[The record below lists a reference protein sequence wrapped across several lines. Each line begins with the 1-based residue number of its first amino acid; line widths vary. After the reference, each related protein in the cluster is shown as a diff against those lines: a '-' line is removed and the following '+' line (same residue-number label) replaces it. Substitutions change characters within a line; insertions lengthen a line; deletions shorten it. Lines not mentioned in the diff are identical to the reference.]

1 MARID
6 TGDVMAGP
14 RDIGATAKRVET
26 AGYDGLW
33 IAEAQHDP
41 FVLAAL
47 AAQTTDTLHVQTT
60 VAIAFARNPMSM
72 AVAANDVQLASAG
85 RFTLGLACGVESQI
99 RHRYGLPWSRPAA
112 RIREYVVA
120 VRAIWAAFRAGTQP
134 DFRGDFFTHTELPP
148 FFDPGPNRYG
158 YPDIAL
164 SGVGRRMA
172 EVAGEVADGF
182 LCHNFM
188 TERYLREVTLP
199 ALARGRARAG
209 RTMAGFRIGPPAF
222 LVTGSDQSEFE
233 RTKDLV
239 KQEIAFYAGN
249 PSYRPVL
256 ALHGWEELADDAAKL
271 TAAGRLD
278 LLGPAIDD
286 QVLAAFAIVAEPDQV
301 AARIKARYGDIA
313 TQIVLPM
320 PAAGGD
326 TWPAVLAALRS
337 RS

>member
-1 MARID
+1 MVRID
-6 TGDVMAGP
+6 TGDMMAGP
-14 RDIGATAKRVET
+14 RDIGATAERVQA

-47 AAQTTDTLHVQTT
+47 AAQATTTLHVQTT

-72 AVAANDVQLASAG
+72 AVAANDAQLVSAG
-85 RFTLGLACGVESQI
+85 RFSLGLACGVESQI

-112 RIREYVVA
+112 RIREYVLA
-120 VRAIWAAFRAGTQP
+120 VRAIWAAFRTGTQP

-148 FFDPGPNRYG
+148 FFDPGPNEYG
-158 YPDIAL
+158 YPGITL
-164 SGVGRRMA
+164 SGVGARMA

-199 ALARGRARAG
+199 ALARGRAKAG
-209 RTMAGFRIGPPAF
+209 KTMAGFRIGPPSF
-222 LVTGSDQSEFE
+222 LVTGSTPAEFE
-233 RTKDLV
+233 RAKDLV

-256 ALHGWEELADDAAKL
+256 EFHGWGELADEAVELA
-271 TAAGRLD
+271 AAGRLD

-286 QVLAAFAIVAEPDQV
+286 HVLAAFAVVAEPEQV
-301 AARIKARYGDIA
+301 ADRLKARFGDIA
-313 TQIVLPM
+313 TQVVLPM
-320 PAAGGD
+320 PAAGHD

-337 RS
+337 WS